1 MGTRTGT
8 FLVIESVHHPHQ
20 YVAVG
25 RKKKRAS
32 EPDEAW
38 ALKTFDPSK

>member
-1 MGTRTGT
+1 MGMRTGI
-8 FLVIESVHHPHQ
+8 FLVVESVHHPHQ

-25 RKKKRAS
+25 AS

-38 ALKTFDPSK
+38 ALKMFDPSK